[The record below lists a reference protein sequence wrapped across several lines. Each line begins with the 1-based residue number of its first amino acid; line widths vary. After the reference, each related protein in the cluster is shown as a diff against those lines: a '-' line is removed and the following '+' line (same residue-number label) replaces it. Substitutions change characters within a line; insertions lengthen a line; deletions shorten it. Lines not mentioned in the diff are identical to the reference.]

1 MSNDQHV
8 AANLHGMDVLDFEGW
23 NNADWHGVFAHHHT
37 DDVLVDWKGQPPTHG
52 IQEHIDAMRAYV
64 DSAGGSVYSALSI
77 VTMVRLRRLKVWVV
91 VLGECSSAALLV
103 FGVAKRRFVTPLS
116 TLLFHRTRSESD
128 KLIDA
133 TAARHWASHFVKL
146 EEDLN
151 AFQAHLFGGSEK
163 LVMQWTEEGR
173 FVTGKEVVEAGLAE
187 MIVFE

>member
-1 MSNDQHV
+1 MTTFKPPRR
-8 AANLHGMDVLDFEGW
+8 AKEFALIGDVD
-23 NNADWHGVFAHHHT
+23 DWEE
-37 DDVLVDWKGQPPTHG
+37 DLLKGLLEVKP
-52 IQEHIDAMRAYV
+52 DAECIFYI
-64 DSAGGSVYSALSI
+64 DSAGGSVYSALSV

-133 TAARHWASHFVKL
+133 TAARHWASHFVQL

-151 AFQAHLFGGSEK
+151 AFQAKLFGKSEK

-173 FVTGKEVVEAGLAE
+173 FVTGKDVVEAGLAE